1 MDQHYLSI
9 ILFTP
14 LAGALVLLLVN
25 KRNENAIRWIA
36 NIVAL
41 IGFVVSVPLWFR
53 YQPSGADFQF
63 VERASWI
70 PSIGAEYFLGVDGL
84 SVLLIL
90 LTTMMGFIAVLSSWT
105 AITERVK
112 EYYIFLLV
120 LQTGMLGA
128 FMSLDFLLFFLFWEV
143 MLVPMYFLIGI
154 WGSANRLYSAIKFFL
169 YTLVGSVVMLLG
181 ILALYFAFQAQTGV
195 YTFDITQYQK
205 AGFDPTL
212 QWWVFLAFFLGFAI
226 KVPMFPFHT
235 WLPDAHTDAPTAGS
249 VILAAVLLKMGTYG
263 FLRFSLPILPD
274 ATRQFV
280 PMMVFLSIIGIVYG
294 ALVALAQRD
303 WKRLVAYSSV
313 SHMAMV
319 MLGMFALNPVGI
331 TGSIVQQLNHG
342 ISTGALFLIVGIVY
356 ERRHT
361 REISE
366 YGGLSKVMPV
376 YAAIFLIMTM
386 SSIGLPTL
394 NGFIGEFLILQGV
407 FVANK
412 VWAAFAASGV
422 VLGAAYMLYL
432 YQRTMFGK
440 VENPKNEKLLDLN
453 MREFATF
460 APLIVLAVWIGLYP
474 KPFLERLAPAVQHVV
489 ARVAPEYSDEKTAAN
504 CDTTPKPELVASN
517 AAAAFLAAAPCGPD
531 GKPLDPAA
539 AAQAAVPANAQGA
552 PR

>member
-1 MDQHYLSI
+1 MNYYLSI

-14 LAGALVLLLVN
+14 LVGALLILLIN
-25 KRNENAIRWIA
+25 KRNENAIRWVA
-36 NIVAL
+36 NLAAFA
-41 IGFVVSVPLWFR
+41 GFAVSVPLWFWFNP
-53 YQPSGADFQF
+53 QSPDFQF
-63 VERASWI
+63 VERAPWI
-70 PSIGAEYFLGVDGL
+70 PSVGAEYFLGVDGL
-84 SVLLIL
+84 STLLIL
-90 LTTMMGFIAVLSSWT
+90 LTTMMGTIAVLSSWA

-112 EYYIFLLV
+112 EYYIFLLM

-181 ILALYFAFQAQTGV
+181 ILALYFYNHTLTGV
-195 YTFDITQYQK
+195 YTFDITQFHK
-205 AGFDPTL
+205 LAVPFDL

-274 ATRQFV
+274 ASRHFV
-280 PMMVFLSIIGIVYG
+280 PMMVVLSIIGIVYG
-294 ALVALAQRD
+294 ALVALAQKD

-313 SHMAMV
+313 SHMAVV

-331 TGSIVQQLNHG
+331 TGSIIQQLNHG
-342 ISTGALFLIVGIVY
+342 ISTGGLFLLVGVVY

-376 YAAIFLIMTM
+376 YAAIFLVMTM

-407 FVANK
+407 FVVSK

-440 VENPKNEKLLDLN
+440 IENPKNERLLD
-453 MREFATF
+453 MGQREFATF
-460 APLIVLAVWIGLYP
+460 APLLILAVWMGIYP
-474 KPFLERLAPAVQHVV
+474 APFLHRLEKSVQHIVE
-489 ARVAPEYSDEKTAAN
+489 RVSPQYAQAYLAN
-504 CDTTPKPELVASN
+504 CDPTPPPVTAAVVAAN
-517 AAAAFLAAAPCGPD
+517 PAAQFLAAVPCDANGNPLPSTSSGQAPD
-531 GKPLDPAA
+531 
-539 AAQAAVPANAQGA
+539 
-552 PR
+552 RR